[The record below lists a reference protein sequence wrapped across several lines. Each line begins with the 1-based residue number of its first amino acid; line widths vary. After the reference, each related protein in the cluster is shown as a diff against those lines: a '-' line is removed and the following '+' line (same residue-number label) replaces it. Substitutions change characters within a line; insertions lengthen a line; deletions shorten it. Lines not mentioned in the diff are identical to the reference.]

1 MKGYKVG
8 KDAIVRDHQP
18 EVLGFSK
25 MFWVLSAVSFSYF
38 LSQSILLFI

>member
-8 KDAIVRDHQP
+8 KDAIIIKQTDQ
-18 EVLGFSK
+18 LGFSK
-25 MFWVLSAVSFSYF
+25 TFWILSAVSFSYF